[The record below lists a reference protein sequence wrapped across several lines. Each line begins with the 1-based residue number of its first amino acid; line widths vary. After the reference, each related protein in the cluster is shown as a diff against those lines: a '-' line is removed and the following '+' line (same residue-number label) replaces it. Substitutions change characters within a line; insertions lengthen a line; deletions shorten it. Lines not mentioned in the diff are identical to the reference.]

1 MLCLCS
7 GDDGS
12 GSEAG
17 DATPER
23 EPPAEHPEPKAA
35 SDDNDS
41 SIDAEVR
48 STCLGWHLH
57 NE

>member
-23 EPPAEHPEPKAA
+23 EPSAEHLEPKAA

-48 STCLGWHLH
+48 STCL
-57 NE
+57 